1 MSLCECG
8 CGEHTA
14 LAPRTST
21 RFGHVKGEPLRF
33 INGHNARRDIR
44 RRFWEKVEIT
54 EHCWLWR
61 AALSEH
67 GYGVFRMSAPRR
79 MEMAHRVAYEME
91 LGPIQDGLELDHLC
105 RNPRCVSP
113 FHLEPV
119 THLVNM
125 RRWMV
130 LDGRIDRV

>member
-1 MSLCECG
+1 MKLCECV
-8 CGEHTA
+8 CGEPTP
-14 LAPRTST
+14 LAKRTDN
-21 RFGHVKGEPLRF
+21 RFGHVGGQPLRF
-33 INGHNARRDIR
+33 INGHNPRRNLR
-44 RRFWEKVEIT
+44 ERFWEKVEIT
-54 EHCWLWR
+54 EGCWLWR

-67 GYGVFRMSAPRR
+67 GYGVIRMSTPRR

-91 LGPIQDGLELDHLC
+91 VEPIPEGLELDHLC
-105 RNPRCVSP
+105 RNPRCVNP

-130 LDGRIDRV
+130 LDGRIAHV